1 MSQVVDAGRTGD
13 QRRQIRGPGGCK
25 WEPQLHAAAAPAC
38 TQLHSLQ
45 NSLQN
50 LPRFLRLLVCACSQP
65 GTGCAAWPFPIPF
78 CYPYIDLIAAP
89 ASLICPKSTP
99 LASIIAAF
107 SNPSYTRSVGAAPA
121 TPLRLIMP
129 PPPCSKLKQ
138 LCPCFE
144 QRNLKRDRDAF
155 TTESGGTVLG
165 NRRRQRGPRGRNG
178 CVEGRCA
185 ACSCCLF
192 DLCEAQLPK
201 KHVL

>member
-1 MSQVVDAGRTGD
+1 MLLVYFIPHLATSATCAWQPKSRPPSSTERIRYRKMSQVVDAGRTGD
-13 QRRQIRGPGGCK
+13 QRRQLRGPGGCK

-107 SNPSYTRSVGAAPA
+107 SNPSYTRSVGADPA
-121 TPLRLIMP
+121 TPMWL
-129 PPPCSKLKQ
+129 
-138 LCPCFE
+138 
-144 QRNLKRDRDAF
+144 
-155 TTESGGTVLG
+155 ESRHHPGQ
-165 NRRRQRGPRGRNG
+165 N
-178 CVEGRCA
+178 
-185 ACSCCLF
+185 
-192 DLCEAQLPK
+192 
-201 KHVL
+201 